1 MVLGRKMRV
10 TKELLHGVSTTSLD
24 LPTVLAS
31 PNSNC
36 FPLHSKLERQH
47 SKCGT
52 LGQLVLH
59 IYLRNKLLIMP
70 KHLINHSNMRINKQ
84 IYLRTI
90 AFVLKIN
97 LQPTVHN
104 ILVLVTIH
112 KDSLQRNRSKN
123 RKLGWHTFP
132 QNSQKYLEC
141 WDTSI
146 FLICLRKLAPYLVP
160 VTL

>member
-1 MVLGRKMRV
+1 MLLTVTALAVLQIHNRIIIMLDKLWFWNTRCESA
-10 TKELLHGVSTTSLD
+10 KNLLHGVSTTSLD

-31 PNSNC
+31 PNANC

-52 LGQLVLH
+52 LEQLVLLH

-70 KHLINHSNMRINKQ
+70 KHLINHSNVRINRQK
-84 IYLRTI
+84 YLRTI

-104 ILVLVTIH
+104 ILVLCTG
-112 KDSLQRNRSKN
+112 DN
-123 RKLGWHTFP
+123 T
-132 QNSQKYLEC
+132 
-141 WDTSI
+141 
-146 FLICLRKLAPYLVP
+146 
-160 VTL
+160 